1 MQAILNMK
9 TLIEV
14 FASQD
19 EHWQEKIYEKTGS
32 LLLFPRS
39 GPILFSNCGYI
50 DLDYDADYRSC
61 NGRDETEYCSI
72 TSIEEMVNY
81 ILAMPGYE
89 SFLKDRSYG
98 KFSKAEL
105 FWGIYSRVIMAP
117 QNLALSKKPGDIIY
131 GLYTIGEYAGNIDLY
146 MAAVEYDAMNIWL
159 PIDQNLT
166 LNDMLDILVKEL
178 NEIAVD
184 LGEPLYKNRIENDI
198 KFPCSYAELLS
209 VLSPG
214 AEFDW
219 LV

>member
-1 MQAILNMK
+1 MKAIRNVRELQSMLND
-9 TLIEV
+9 
-14 FASQD
+14 QD
-19 EHWQEKIYEKTGS
+19 SVWQERIYNETGV
-32 LLLFPRS
+32 LLIFCNS
-39 GPILFSNCGYI
+39 GPILFGNCGYI
-50 DLDYDADYRSC
+50 DLDYDADYKSC

-72 TSIEEMVNY
+72 TSVEGMIDY
-81 ILAMPGYE
+81 IIAMPSYE
-89 SFLKDRSYG
+89 NILKDRSYG

-117 QNLALSKKPGDIIY
+117 QNLALSKNPGAIMY

-159 PIDQNLT
+159 PIDSNLT
-166 LNDMLDILVKEL
+166 LNDMLDILVNEL

-184 LGEPLYKNRIENDI
+184 LGEPLYKNHTGNEI
-198 KFPCSYAELLS
+198 KVPCSYAELLS

-219 LV
+219 LL